1 MDLPSNLE
9 AREVTLGEGDK
20 AVRFFIDEMP
30 FDPAAEAF
38 ENAKFQL
45 GEAGVVT
52 AFDRVNLAAATSGV
66 VDASDGKVAMSPEA
80 AEEAKKALVGVL
92 DALVRMKPAVM
103 LDIRARQFAHIR
115 YQRGADTPR
124 KLKGLEAD
132 AFRGPKIHWSYE
144 LLIRSLAVNFLE
156 SLSAGLSGFDH
167 VRRLIGSL

>member
-1 MDLPSNLE
+1 MAERFRRQVVDLPSDLE
-9 AREVTLGEGDK
+9 AREVTLGEGEK

-38 ENAKFQL
+38 ENLKFQL

-66 VDASDGKVAMSPEA
+66 VDNTDGKVAMSPAA

-103 LDIRARQFAHIR
+103 LDIRSTGSSRTSATS
-115 YQRGADTPR
+115 GAPTRP
-124 KLKGLEAD
+124 G
-132 AFRGPKIHWSYE
+132 
-144 LLIRSLAVNFLE
+144 N
-156 SLSAGLSGFDH
+156 
-167 VRRLIGSL
+167 